1 MSKRSIA
8 ASLAVLATALVAT
21 LALFVTRTEP
31 RPQSQAAAPAARIET
46 ASEPVAESAVTT
58 EPAVREPVAA
68 APVAT
73 PPTPAPTSVATD
85 ATLIVHVVAKET
97 GRPVN
102 SVHVDVFPTLPEK
115 EFSSVVV
122 EQSKGKLGQ
131 TLKSDD
137 TGVVEYEVPANKDFR
152 LSTFGDSSLV
162 GAAHL
167 DVAKL
172 NAGERRDVRLEV
184 VTQDDL
190 AFHGRV
196 VSSADRSPLAGAHI
210 EVVSAHSSFVSM
222 GSEPGHE
229 EWSKKNI
236 AEAMSTSDG
245 YFELRLATWKHPH
258 LRVEADGYA
267 LALVIPTKGHES
279 LDTARTIELDPAASL
294 RVKLLDAS
302 GAPVAGAWLKLE
314 TPGYSFNR
322 SEEQGLMLG
331 FVSLPP
337 ERWKSESGPDGRCA
351 ITKLPPNIPITLEI
365 VQNGRVLRREADPLT
380 LKPAEEREIEL
391 RIGSGCTLNGLVLDE
406 GNHPVGRQEIWM
418 LKPEFDAQ
426 TYFEPHRENDVVA
439 KATTDA
445 QGRFVLKDVLAG
457 KWQIGPA
464 AVRNHWDPPKE
475 DALAP
480 FGQTI
485 EVGDRPSQDVT
496 LHAYRGLYIRG
507 VVVGPKN
514 EPVAQCF
521 VNGGQDENF
530 PVLNTLSGK
539 DGTFALGPLV
549 PGTYALTAEGS
560 EHAPSELVRAEAGQ
574 RDVSIRLRAGGS
586 LSGRVVD
593 AQSGEGCAAELTIT
607 PQHLRSGAFGSGFTT
622 GTKPDGSFDHPGLE
636 PDLYGISA
644 RTADGRIGV
653 LPDIAV
659 LADAKSGDLVISVS
673 LGGKLRLRYD
683 GSKKAMLVEIMS
695 RGVLVQFS
703 EGIEPGQ
710 TVERRAPQGALVL
723 NIRSEW
729 MGPPR
734 TMQLD
739 LAAGETKEVVIHDEK

>member
-1 MSKRSIA
+1 
-8 ASLAVLATALVAT
+8 
-21 LALFVTRTEP
+21 
-31 RPQSQAAAPAARIET
+31 
-46 ASEPVAESAVTT
+46 
-58 EPAVREPVAA
+58 
-68 APVAT
+68 
-73 PPTPAPTSVATD
+73 
-85 ATLIVHVVAKET
+85 
-97 GRPVN
+97 
-102 SVHVDVFPTLPEK
+102 
-115 EFSSVVV
+115 
-122 EQSKGKLGQ
+122 
-131 TLKSDD
+131 
-137 TGVVEYEVPANKDFR
+137 
-152 LSTFGDSSLV
+152 
-162 GAAHL
+162 
-167 DVAKL
+167 
-172 NAGERRDVRLEV
+172 
-184 VTQDDL
+184 
-190 AFHGRV
+190 
-196 VSSADRSPLAGAHI
+196 
-210 EVVSAHSSFVSM
+210 
-222 GSEPGHE
+222 
-229 EWSKKNI
+229 
-236 AEAMSTSDG
+236 
-245 YFELRLATWKHPH
+245 
-258 LRVEADGYA
+258 
-267 LALVIPTKGHES
+267 
-279 LDTARTIELDPAASL
+279 
-294 RVKLLDAS
+294 
-302 GAPVAGAWLKLE
+302 
-314 TPGYSFNR
+314 
-322 SEEQGLMLG
+322 
-331 FVSLPP
+331 
-337 ERWKSESGPDGRCA
+337 
-351 ITKLPPNIPITLEI
+351 
-365 VQNGRVLRREADPLT
+365 
-380 LKPAEEREIEL
+380 
-391 RIGSGCTLNGLVLDE
+391 
-406 GNHPVGRQEIWM
+406 
-418 LKPEFDAQ
+418 
-426 TYFEPHRENDVVA
+426 
-439 KATTDA
+439 
-445 QGRFVLKDVLAG
+445 
-457 KWQIGPA
+457 
-464 AVRNHWDPPKE
+464 
-475 DALAP
+475 
-480 FGQTI
+480 
-485 EVGDRPSQDVT
+485 
-496 LHAYRGLYIRG
+496 
-507 VVVGPKN
+507 VVGPKN